1 MNDSAKDRPVA
12 SKLDADANRRPSGL
26 QISSLVDGSL
36 LTVVAGARKV
46 LSNSQKSTKNYL
58 RIFSGRRGRARSVSF
73 TAAVRPSSGGGRFL
87 TISFLTFVIL
97 PAVFSL
103 LYYALISSD
112 VYFAET
118 KITVRESVSSSPGA
132 NTTSSTAASS
142 LLSKVGIGRSAVT
155 AQDTMIVLDYL
166 KSRTVISD
174 IGGRERLKGLYDRA
188 DVDWLSRLDSSK
200 DMETLWGY
208 WNSRVTASVDTMS
221 NILTLRV
228 RAYRPDDAVA
238 LSQQLIARS
247 EELINRISRRSREDA
262 LRRASDEVV
271 KSMRELAE
279 IRSQILAFQQQTNS
293 IDPLE
298 TAKQLT
304 ALVSS
309 LTTQKIEIESRLTA
323 SERAGTRDRPG
334 EQYMRTQIGV
344 INRQI
349 DELNAKLTGKD
360 SPTSISTQLKDYEV
374 LKLRQEFS
382 EQIYTLARSSF
393 EEARRQLDKQQ
404 LYLVVVV
411 PPMLPDY
418 ALYPRPLVDAGLIML
433 GCLVLWSIGA
443 LLVAAVRDS
452 TNF

>member
-1 MNDSAKDRPVA
+1 
-12 SKLDADANRRPSGL
+12 
-26 QISSLVDGSL
+26 
-36 LTVVAGARKV
+36 
-46 LSNSQKSTKNYL
+46 
-58 RIFSGRRGRARSVSF
+58 
-73 TAAVRPSSGGGRFL
+73 
-87 TISFLTFVIL
+87 
-97 PAVFSL
+97 
-103 LYYALISSD
+103 
-112 VYFAET
+112 
-118 KITVRESVSSSPGA
+118 
-132 NTTSSTAASS
+132 
-142 LLSKVGIGRSAVT
+142 
-155 AQDTMIVLDYL
+155 MIVLDYL

-174 IGGRERLKGLYDRA
+174 IGGRDRLKGLYDHS

-208 WNSRVTASVDTMS
+208 WNSRITASVDTMS

-309 LTTQKIEIESRLTA
+309 LTIQKIEIESRLTA

-374 LKLRQEFS
+374 LKLRQEFL

-418 ALYPRPLVDAGLIML
+418 PLYPRPLVDAGLIML

-452 TNF
+452 ANY

>member
-1 MNDSAKDRPVA
+1 MNDSAKNGPVI

-26 QISSLVDGSL
+26 QIGSLVDSRL

-58 RIFSGRRGRARSVSF
+58 SHFSGRRDPGRPGSF
-73 TAAVRPSSGGGRFL
+73 TTAVSPRSGGGRFL
-87 TISFLTFVIL
+87 AISFFTFVIL
-97 PAVFSL
+97 PAVFAL
-103 LYYALISSD
+103 FYYTFFASD
-112 VYFAET
+112 VYVTEA
-118 KITVRESVSSSPGA
+118 KITVRESVSSTPDA
-132 NTTSSTAASS
+132 KTTSSTAASS
-142 LLSKVGIGRSAVT
+142 LLSKVGIGRSGVT

-166 KSRTVISD
+166 KSRAVISD
-174 IGGRERLKGLYDRA
+174 IGGRERLKSFYDRS

-208 WNSRVTASVDTMS
+208 WNNRVTASVDTMS
-221 NILTLRV
+221 SILTLRV

-279 IRSQILAFQQQTNS
+279 IRSQILAFQQHTNS

-309 LTTQKIEIESRLTA
+309 LTIQKIEMESRLTA

-360 SPTSISTQLKDYEV
+360 SPTSVSTQLKDYEV

-411 PPMLPDY
+411 PPALPDY
-418 ALYPRPLVDAGLIML
+418 GLYPRPLVDAGLIML
-433 GCLVLWSIGA
+433 GCLVLWAIGA

-452 TNF
+452 ANF